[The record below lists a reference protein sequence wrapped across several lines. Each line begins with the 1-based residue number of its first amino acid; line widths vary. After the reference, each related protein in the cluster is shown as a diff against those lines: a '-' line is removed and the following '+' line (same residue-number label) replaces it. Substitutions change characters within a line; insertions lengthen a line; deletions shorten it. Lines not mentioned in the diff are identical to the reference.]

1 MGFPDFDLGVLKF
14 SILGSGRRGGGLCF
28 LHIGL
33 LVWFLAV
40 WLRRL
45 SMCILL

>member
-1 MGFPDFDLGVLKF
+1 MGFSDFDLGVVKF

-28 LHIGL
+28 FHIGL
-33 LVWFLAV
+33 LGWFSAV